1 MKVKTLRNGAKIDWH
16 SYLSTFSFGLS
27 MKTTHIYEEQGARIV
42 EFERTPAEC
51 RSYAGGSCKK
61 DARQPSGGSQMGNRR
76 YPNRT
81 EASQRACKALQM
93 HDR

>member
-1 MKVKTLRNGAKIDWH
+1 M
-16 SYLSTFSFGLS
+16 FSEQFHCNTAPEGLS

-51 RSYAGGSCKK
+51 RSYAGGSCEK

-76 YPNRT
+76 YQNRAET
-81 EASQRACKALQM
+81 SQRACKALQM